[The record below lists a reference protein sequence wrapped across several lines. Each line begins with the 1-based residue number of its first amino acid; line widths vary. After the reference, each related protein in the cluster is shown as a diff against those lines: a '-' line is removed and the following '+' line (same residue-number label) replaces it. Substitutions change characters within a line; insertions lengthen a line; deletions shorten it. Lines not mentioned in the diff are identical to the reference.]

1 MTDEQNNSQIPLE
14 PHPFGGCNRLL
25 SQYSC
30 IGSELLKYE
39 ASTRRYG
46 RGSFSAFSHFREGV
60 SFVSVEVLES
70 YLEDLLDLDVSE
82 DRLFIKRESPNLK
95 WMFVS
100 LLGLSG
106 ATSLGLYAASTG
118 ASLFASFALTAAL
131 ALPFAVLWNYAPR
144 GGVTRRIGFAQIVSH
159 EVSRRRGSDKG
170 PRQPANP
177 QFAFTDFIAQKS
189 PGSARSAAFT
199 IFH

>member
-1 MTDEQNNSQIPLE
+1 MTDGQADNQTPLE

-25 SQYSC
+25 SQYTC
-30 IGSELLKYE
+30 IGAELLKYE

-46 RGSFSAFSHFREGV
+46 YGSFSAFSHFRQGV
-60 SFVSVEVLES
+60 SFVPVEVLES
-70 YLEDLLDLDVSE
+70 YLEDLLDLDVPE
-82 DRLFIKRESPNLK
+82 DRLFISRESPNLK
-95 WMFVS
+95 WIFVS

-144 GGVTRRIGFAQIVSH
+144 GGVTRRMGFAQIVSH
-159 EVSRRRGSDKG
+159 EVARRRGSDKG
-170 PRQPANP
+170 PRELSETP
-177 QFAFTDFIAQKS
+177 FALGDLIAHKT
-189 PGSARSAAFT
+189 PGSARSAAFVVY
-199 IFH
+199 H